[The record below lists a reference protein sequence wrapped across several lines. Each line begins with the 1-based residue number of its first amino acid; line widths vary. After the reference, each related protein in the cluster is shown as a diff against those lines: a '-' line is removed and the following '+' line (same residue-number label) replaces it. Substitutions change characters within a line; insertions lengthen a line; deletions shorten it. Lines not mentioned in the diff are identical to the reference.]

1 MGVEEGLMVR
11 VEKSRGR
18 RAFLKEVTG
27 YAAFGLAVAMWPG
40 CDASMQ
46 SLGGEMA
53 GPIRVDEK
61 YYRMPSAESAKALFA
76 PYGADKLIEPGWSI
90 ARLSRGYQ
98 DQLIVVLIDV
108 DTEGQAELEIYAAE
122 EGPRPLA
129 RAGEYHIHLNDGA
142 RGDRK
147 TPEHLE
153 RLAHKIADIV
163 ETNRERVT
171 LAWPLATHREAQA
184 KRFARKP

>member
-1 MGVEEGLMVR
+1 MVTLSKGR
-11 VEKSRGR
+11 DR

-27 YAAFGLAVAMWPG
+27 YAALGVAAVMWPG
-40 CDASMQ
+40 CDAAMQ
-46 SLGGEMA
+46 PLIGEMA
-53 GPIRVDEK
+53 GPVRVDEK
-61 YYRMPSAESAKALFA
+61 YYRMPAADSATALFA
-76 PYGADKLIEPGWSI
+76 PYGGDKLIEPAWSI

-122 EGPRPLA
+122 KGPRPLA
-129 RAGEYHIHLNDGA
+129 RAGQYHIHLNDGA

-153 RLAHKIADIV
+153 RLAHKIAEISDV
-163 ETNRERVT
+163 NRERVD

-184 KRFARKP
+184 KRFARKS